1 MIQVLG
7 KAFDMIDFIAQDP
20 RRRKKLKEIAG
31 HFKMNAGTCA
41 NILQTMVRHKY
52 LDQADTRGGYLLGPM
67 MYYLSRQS
75 AYRGDLIAAA
85 EEPMG
90 TLAKNV
96 NETVLLATLRG
107 RERFIILQVE
117 GNQSVQVGRD
127 MFMKDT
133 IYQTATGRLLLA
145 HLGEKEL
152 KAFMA
157 GNGPPGPSWPEASSV
172 QKLKAALAEIRS
184 RGWVM
189 NRTASGVIGL
199 AYPVA
204 DGARVAAA
212 LGLFL
217 PAFRFKGH
225 HKSAIMAGMAEA
237 AAAIS
242 GRMARAIPKT

>member
-1 MIQVLG
+1 
-7 KAFDMIDFIAQDP
+7 
-20 RRRKKLKEIAG
+20 
-31 HFKMNAGTCA
+31 
-41 NILQTMVRHKY
+41 
-52 LDQADTRGGYLLGPM
+52 M

-75 AYRGDLIAAA
+75 AYRSDLIAAA

-90 TLAKNV
+90 ALAKNV

-152 KAFMA
+152 KSFMA
-157 GNGPPGPSWPEASSV
+157 GNGPPGPGWPEASSV

-189 NRTASGVIGL
+189 NRTAGGVIGL

-217 PAFRFKGH
+217 PAFRFKGR

-242 GRMARAIPKT
+242 GRMARATPKT